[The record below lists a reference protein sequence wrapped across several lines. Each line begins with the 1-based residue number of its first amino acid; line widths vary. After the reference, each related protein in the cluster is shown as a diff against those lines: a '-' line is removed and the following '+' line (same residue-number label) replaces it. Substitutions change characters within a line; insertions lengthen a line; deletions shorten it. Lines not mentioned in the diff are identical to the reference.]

1 MSKKEFA
8 TLFDT
13 PDYIQTARET
23 EDFLDFIK
31 EKMKQDFDKDHPKAS
46 EIEMHSLES
55 HMENLQMLD
64 IVKTWMMQINLQLDQ
79 ISERQAEI
87 YAMISADKITDS
99 M

>member
-1 MSKKEFA
+1 MTKKEFSV
-8 TLFDT
+8 LFDT

-31 EKMKQDFDKDHPKAS
+31 EKMKKEFDKDHPNAS

-55 HMENLQMLD
+55 HIENLQMFD
-64 IVKTWMMQINLQLDQ
+64 IVKTWIMQLSLQMDQ

-87 YAMISADKITDS
+87 FAMIASDHKDE
-99 M
+99 